1 MAIQTEIIGKTMYRL
16 LHDTENKL
24 YVVTSV
30 DIDPLTRPAPPELQM
45 GTFNDIES
53 AQEYFNGIVKK

>member
-1 MAIQTEIIGKTMYRL
+1 MYRL